1 MTADED
7 ECAPA
12 ENTLLGRVDKFAN
25 RTRAVI
31 SPHWANPSGRW
42 YVRIGVIERYYD
54 TGLLMLADL
63 EQRYPEG
70 AEVIHDG

>member
-1 MTADED
+1 MTADEY
-7 ECAPA
+7 APA
-12 ENTLLGRVDKFAN
+12 EGSLAGRIEKFAS
-25 RTRAVI
+25 RTRALI
-31 SPHWANPSGRW
+31 SPKWANSSGRW

-54 TGLLMLADL
+54 TGALMLADL